1 MEKKVVTFGEVMLRL
16 TPSNHLRFTQT
27 KCFDAIFSGAEA
39 DVAIALSHLG
49 VPADFVTRLPLND
62 IGDACINYLR
72 QFGVGVNHIIRG
84 GDRIGIYFYE
94 VGVAQRSSKIIYDR
108 ANSAFATIKAGMV
121 NWSEVFRN
129 ACWFHWTGINPAVSE
144 TAAEACLEAVKE
156 AKNHGLTVSC
166 DLNYRSQL
174 WKWGKKPTEVMSEL
188 VGHVDIVTAN
198 EEDADKVFGIKA
210 PDVDVERGKVKPENY
225 LAVAQK
231 LMKRFPNLKLVGTTL
246 RESISATHNIWT
258 GVLYDG
264 QKLYKTQVYDIYP
277 IIDRIGTGDT
287 FSAGIIYG
295 LLKFGDDLQ
304 KTLDFAT
311 AMSCLKHTIYG
322 DSPIIRI
329 EEVETLMKGIASGR
343 IIR

>member
-1 MEKKVVTFGEVMLRL
+1 MEKSVVTFGEVMLRL
-16 TPSNHLRFTQT
+16 TPTNYLRFTQAR
-27 KCFDAIFSGAEA
+27 CFDAIFSGAEA

-49 VPADFVTRLPLND
+49 IPVEIVTRLPLND

-72 QFGVGVNHIIRG
+72 QFGVSLNYVIRG

-108 ANSAFATIKAGMV
+108 ANSAFATIKAGMI
-121 NWSEVFRN
+121 NWKKVFEN

-144 TAAEACLEAVKE
+144 SAAEACMEAVKE

-166 DLNYRSQL
+166 DLNYRAQL
-174 WKWGKKPTEVMSEL
+174 WKWGKKPAEVMSEL
-188 VGHVDIVTAN
+188 VRYVDVLTAN

-210 PDVDVERGKVKPENY
+210 AEVDVERGKIKTESY
-225 LAVAQK
+225 LTVAQE
-231 LMKRFPNLKLVGTTL
+231 LMKKFPNLKLVGTTL
-246 RESISATHNIWT
+246 RGSISATHNTWT

-264 QKLYKTQVYDIYP
+264 YKLYKTQVYDICP

-287 FSAGIIYG
+287 FSAGVIYG
-295 LLKFGDDLQ
+295 LLKFGGDLQ

-322 DSPIIRI
+322 DSPIVRI
-329 EEVETLMKGIASGR
+329 DEVETLMKGIVSGR